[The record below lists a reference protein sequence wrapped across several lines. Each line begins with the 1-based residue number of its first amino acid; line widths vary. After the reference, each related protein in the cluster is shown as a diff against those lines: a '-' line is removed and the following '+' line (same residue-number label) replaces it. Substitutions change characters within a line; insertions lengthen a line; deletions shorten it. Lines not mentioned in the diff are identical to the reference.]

1 MGDKK
6 TVLKAG
12 DKLRNACRDTF
23 SLVNTNHLGF
33 VWIEDFPFFE
43 EDESKPNGLEFGHN
57 PFSYIKGGR
66 ETVENVQP
74 LERQTTQYDLT
85 CNGYEILSGSIRN
98 HDPEIL
104 VKVFE
109 TAGYTIDDIKKRF
122 GTMYEAFQYGCPP
135 HGGFAF

>member
-1 MGDKK
+1 M
-6 TVLKAG
+6 LKAG
-12 DKLRNACRDTF
+12 DKLRNACRDMF
-23 SLVNTNHLGF
+23 GLVNNNHLGF

-66 ETVENVQP
+66 ETVENLQP

-109 TAGYTIDDIKKRF
+109 TA
-122 GTMYEAFQYGCPP
+122 
-135 HGGFAF
+135 